1 MGPAEMELGSSR
13 RWLPLPTAVRF
24 DVVVAVVLTVLAII
38 DAVADEVLAGEREPD
53 ALAFGLIV
61 LAGVSLVWRRSNP
74 LAVLVVVGVAM
85 ITFWLRDHGAFL
97 AVLGLPSLYAVA
109 VYEEDRA
116 RAWFGIITASLSM
129 MIAASFTVLNPPDG
143 YLFPNAITMAAYLA
157 ATAAIGVVVRNRA
170 RIFVDTQRRVE
181 RAEAERRV
189 AAERAV
195 IAERSR
201 IAREMHDVV
210 AHGMSVVAIQASAAQ
225 ELVYEDPDKAFH
237 VLGQIEEASRS
248 ALSDLRRML
257 GALRTESRDEA
268 ASLLPQPGIPDV
280 ADIVSEARAAGIDV
294 ELAIAGHQRRLAPGI
309 ELAAYRIIQESLT
322 NVRKHAAPMAAANVT
337 IDFGVRSLRLEITDN
352 GGGDRPRSGEPGGGH
367 GLVGIHERADIYGGA
382 CSAGPSSEGGWAV
395 RVSLPIS
402 AADEQ
407 HIQATDPAVEDGAR

>member
-1 MGPAEMELGSSR
+1 M
-13 RWLPLPTAVRF
+13 
-24 DVVVAVVLTVLAII
+24 LAGI
-38 DAVADEVLAGEREPD
+38 DAVAFEPLDGQREPD
-53 ALAFGLIV
+53 GLAFVMIG
-61 LAGVSLVWRRSNP
+61 LAGISLVWRRSQP
-74 LAVLVVVGVAM
+74 LTVLVVVGVAM
-85 ITFWLRDHGAFL
+85 ISFWLRGHGAFL

-116 RAWFGIITASLSM
+116 RAWFGMIAAGLSM

-181 RAEAERRV
+181 RAEAERRA

-225 ELVYEDPDKAFH
+225 EIVYDDPDKAFQ
-237 VLGQIEEASRS
+237 VLGHIEEASRA

-257 GALRTESRDEA
+257 GALRPETGDEA
-268 ASLLPQPGIPDV
+268 ASLLPQPGIADV
-280 ADIVSEARAAGIDV
+280 AGIVREASAAGIDV
-294 ELAIAGHQRRLAPGI
+294 ELAIAGHERRLAPGI

-322 NVRKHAAPMAAANVT
+322 NVRKHAGPATSADVT
-337 IDFGVRSLRLEITDN
+337 IDFGARSLCLEISDD
-352 GGGDRPRSGEPGGGH
+352 GGGERSQTGEIGGGH
-367 GLVGIHERADIYGGA
+367 GLTGIQERADIYDGS
-382 CSAGPSSEGGWAV
+382 CSAGPLPEGGWAV

-402 AADEQ
+402 YADEHQ
-407 HIQATDPAVEDGAR
+407 SLAINPAIGDGAR